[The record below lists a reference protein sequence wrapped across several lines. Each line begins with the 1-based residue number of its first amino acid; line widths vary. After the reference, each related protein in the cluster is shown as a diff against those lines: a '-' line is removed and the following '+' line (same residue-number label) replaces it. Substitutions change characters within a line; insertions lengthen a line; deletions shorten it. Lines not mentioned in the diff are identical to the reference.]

1 MSLGT
6 GDSPGLPRA
15 TRSTRLSRC
24 QMAEAFQNHELPILG
39 LEGGTATGGKLRLP
53 APCHLWQRCQQGAEV
68 GCNMK
73 WQKSTK
79 KKQSPMLGPITPR
92 GLVRQDARA
101 RPGTPKLLRA
111 AGGGLTISRYSGV
124 HRGFLS
130 LSFCGCFQL
139 LFQPADITVCLGLHN
154 AQLCVDV
161 FVLVAGVFLILAKEQ
176 EEPKSVRQTA
186 GAEGNAPTSSLAQ
199 AAGR

>member
-1 MSLGT
+1 MSQGT
-6 GDSPGLPRA
+6 GDSPGLPCA

-39 LEGGTATGGKLRLP
+39 LEGGTARGGKLRLH
-53 APCHLWQRCQQGAEV
+53 APCHLWQHCQQGAEV

-73 WQKSTK
+73 WQKSTT
-79 KKQSPMLGPITPR
+79 QSPTLGPVTPQV
-92 GLVRQDARA
+92 LLHQDARA

-176 EEPKSVRQTA
+176 EEPKSVRQTP

>member
-1 MSLGT
+1 MSQGT
-6 GDSPGLPRA
+6 GDSPGLPCA

-24 QMAEAFQNHELPILG
+24 QMAEAFQNHKLPILG
-39 LEGGTATGGKLRLP
+39 LEGGTARGGKLRLH
-53 APCHLWQRCQQGAEV
+53 APCHLWQHCQQGAEV

-73 WQKSTK
+73 WQKSTT
-79 KKQSPMLGPITPR
+79 QSPTLGPVTPQV
-92 GLVRQDARA
+92 LLHQDARA

-176 EEPKSVRQTA
+176 EEPKSVRQTP